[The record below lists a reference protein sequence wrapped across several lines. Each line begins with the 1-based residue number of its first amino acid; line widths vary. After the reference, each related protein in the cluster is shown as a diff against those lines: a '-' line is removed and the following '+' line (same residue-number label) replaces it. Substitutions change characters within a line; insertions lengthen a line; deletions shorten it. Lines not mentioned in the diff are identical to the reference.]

1 MTPKWCYRLVLISLV
16 LRVMGG
22 CWVAFV
28 ALEYTRYYVW
38 PSALV
43 LVCARTEPAR
53 LQDSDPAVLLAVVA
67 SIPEVLNDLAELDLL
82 RVLTGSPQFAI
93 QAFLFPFLGARI
105 SAGRI

>member
-38 PSALV
+38 TSV
-43 LVCARTEPAR
+43 SC
-53 LQDSDPAVLLAVVA
+53 QYHLLGLRKPTA
-67 SIPEVLNDLAELDLL
+67 SK
-82 RVLTGSPQFAI
+82 
-93 QAFLFPFLGARI
+93 
-105 SAGRI
+105 